1 MFFQAPILIT
11 LFLEFYIYFWYSP
24 GFYIGSMIKTH
35 TEKKTITDMWLGFT
49 DHYSPSGK
57 KLGLQLLTGT
67 TTIKIYNELRGTM
80 ISRKTSKRC
89 SWRKKICL
97 AIFKM
102 QKKKNLNIL
111 SNI

>member
-11 LFLEFYIYFWYSP
+11 LFLEFYIYFWSSP

-35 TEKKTITDMWLGFT
+35 TEKKQTITDMWLGFT
-49 DHYSPSGK
+49 DHYSPSGR

-89 SWRKKICL
+89 RWRKKNL

-102 QKKKNLNIL
+102 HKKNLNIM
-111 SNI
+111 SKI

>member
-11 LFLEFYIYFWYSP
+11 LFLEFYIYFWSSP

-49 DHYSPSGK
+49 DHYSPSGR

-67 TTIKIYNELRGTM
+67 TTIKIYNEL
-80 ISRKTSKRC
+80 
-89 SWRKKICL
+89 SWDNDQSQDKQTVQL
-97 AIFKM
+97 E
-102 QKKKNLNIL
+102 KKNLFGYI
-111 SNI
+111 